1 MTRPTDPDPPATQSV
16 TTPMSQSPTT
26 PTETNW
32 TVDYDVEPIRIR
44 DPVAEALTVLAPGD
58 PFVITY
64 RDVVTAAGHSCPTAA
79 GAYRIVQ
86 LGLEA
91 LYPGDELPV
100 RSEIAVTAGGPPDDP
115 SYGVMAR
122 LISYVTG
129 AAEEDG
135 FAGLAGGYGA
145 RTGLLDFDD
154 LAADG
159 VAFRFR
165 RVDTDEAVT
174 VTYHVGDVP
183 GAGPATQHLPALIE
197 GTATPAER
205 AAFSEAWHGRIR
217 AVLTDADLFTVDP
230 A

>member
-1 MTRPTDPDPPATQSV
+1 
-16 TTPMSQSPTT
+16 MSQSHPTS
-26 PTETNW
+26 TETNW

-64 RDVVTAAGHSCPTAA
+64 LDVVTAAGHSCPTAA
-79 GAYRIVQ
+79 GAYRMVQ

-100 RSEIAVTAGGPPDDP
+100 RSEIAVTAGGPPEDP

-122 LISYVTG
+122 LVSYVTG
-129 AAEEDG
+129 AAEADG
-135 FAGLAGGYGA
+135 FAGLAGGYGT
-145 RTGLLDFDD
+145 RMGLLEFDD
-154 LAADG
+154 LEADG
-159 VAFRFR
+159 ITFRFR
-165 RVDTDEAVT
+165 RTDTDEAVT

-183 GAGPATQHLPALIE
+183 DAGPATQHLSALIE

-205 AAFSEAWHGRIR
+205 AAFGEAWHGRVR
-217 AVLTDADLFTVDP
+217 RVLANDDLFTVER